1 MKPTDGEVGILRNKD
16 KDEGG
21 EGKVCGKRGGRCTQ
35 RIKVKEIRFFKKKL
49 GKKVS
54 SVSSKFFN

>member
-21 EGKVCGKRGGRCTQ
+21 GE
-35 RIKVKEIRFFKKKL
+35 ERFAVNVVAGVHKGLK
-49 GKKVS
+49 
-54 SVSSKFFN
+54 

>member
-21 EGKVCGKRGGRCTQ
+21 
-35 RIKVKEIRFFKKKL
+35 KERFAVNVVAGVHKGLK
-49 GKKVS
+49 
-54 SVSSKFFN
+54 